1 MINEIKAKVLLCL
14 KILWEHLLKKKSKEV
29 YSPANIYVQS
39 AQLFCPVLL
48 NTLIYVGTP
57 GRENNNME

>member
-1 MINEIKAKVLLCL
+1 LCL

-57 GRENNNME
+57 GREINNME